1 MRFKRGLVICF
12 ITILCLSVFLSGCS
26 SNTKTGNEGSG
37 SNGTKEGGVL
47 TIARLSDADNLDPH
61 FITNIPSASVVYHK
75 VYENL
80 VQRDKNMDFKPMLAK
95 EWKQID
101 DLNWEF
107 KLQQGVTFQDGAPFN
122 AEAVKKNFERVLDP
136 KVGSNRATV
145 YSMIQ
150 EIKVI
155 DEYTVQFVLKYP
167 YSPLLSIF
175 ASNEGSILSPKAI
188 DEKGKGLAQHPVG
201 TGPYTF
207 KSWKPGEEIR
217 LEKNKNYWGEKSKI
231 DEVVFKVVP
240 EDATRIGM
248 IETSEA
254 HIAENLPVTEVE
266 RVKNSPS
273 MELIEN
279 EGLGVEYIGFNVQ
292 KKPFDNPLV
301 RQAIAHAIE
310 TKGILKGVYNNVGTE
325 INSVMTPKVFGYT
338 KDVKG
343 YKYDINTAKKLLADA
358 GYPNG
363 FKTTIW
369 TNDSKVRM
377 ALVEVIQSQL
387 KGIGVDVEI
396 KVMEYGAFLAA
407 TNKSEHA
414 MFVGGWGNATGD
426 GDYNQYNLF
435 HSSSHGATGNQFFYS
450 NPEVDKLIEEARKE
464 KDETKR
470 KELYKQL
477 QEIELKDALLV
488 PIRGINHIA
497 ATTKNIKGFWIDPSG
512 YLRLEGVELQ

>member
-1 MRFKRGLVICF
+1 MICF
-12 ITILCLSVFLSGCS
+12 ITILCLSVFLAGCS

-188 DEKGKGLAQHPVG
+188 DETGKGLAQR
-201 TGPYTF
+201 
-207 KSWKPGEEIR
+207 S
-217 LEKNKNYWGEKSKI
+217 
-231 DEVVFKVVP
+231 
-240 EDATRIGM
+240 
-248 IETSEA
+248 
-254 HIAENLPVTEVE
+254 
-266 RVKNSPS
+266 
-273 MELIEN
+273 
-279 EGLGVEYIGFNVQ
+279 
-292 KKPFDNPLV
+292 
-301 RQAIAHAIE
+301 
-310 TKGILKGVYNNVGTE
+310 
-325 INSVMTPKVFGYT
+325 
-338 KDVKG
+338 
-343 YKYDINTAKKLLADA
+343 
-358 GYPNG
+358 
-363 FKTTIW
+363 
-369 TNDSKVRM
+369 
-377 ALVEVIQSQL
+377 
-387 KGIGVDVEI
+387 
-396 KVMEYGAFLAA
+396 
-407 TNKSEHA
+407 
-414 MFVGGWGNATGD
+414 GWD
-426 GDYNQYNLF
+426 RSIYF
-435 HSSSHGATGNQFFYS
+435 
-450 NPEVDKLIEEARKE
+450 
-464 KDETKR
+464 
-470 KELYKQL
+470 
-477 QEIELKDALLV
+477 
-488 PIRGINHIA
+488 
-497 ATTKNIKGFWIDPSG
+497 
-512 YLRLEGVELQ
+512 